1 MKNED
6 FPVVV
11 PIPIAKYIR
20 FSCGIIQLPYQNPSE
35 LVDMGYC
42 TAKVRNGLS
51 DKRRDVVNRINKLF
65 LSIFCIFE
73 PADSSSV

>member
-1 MKNED
+1 M
-6 FPVVV
+6 VV

-20 FSCGIIQLPYQNPSE
+20 FSCGMVQLPYQNPSE
-35 LVDMGYC
+35 LVDKGYC
-42 TAKVRNGLS
+42 TKVRNGLS
-51 DKRRDVVNRINKLF
+51 DQQRDVVNRINKLF